1 MWLEIIITSKI
12 RIFSFIICRP
22 DSFIYVA
29 IWQTKSIIWYDD
41 HVLVDVCGRICLT
54 KKRLW
59 SLMTQCTL
67 QRQSTYR
74 MLHSH

>member
-54 KKRLW
+54 KKMVMVAYD
-59 SLMTQCTL
+59 SVYSAATINL
-67 QRQSTYR
+67 QDVT
-74 MLHSH
+74 